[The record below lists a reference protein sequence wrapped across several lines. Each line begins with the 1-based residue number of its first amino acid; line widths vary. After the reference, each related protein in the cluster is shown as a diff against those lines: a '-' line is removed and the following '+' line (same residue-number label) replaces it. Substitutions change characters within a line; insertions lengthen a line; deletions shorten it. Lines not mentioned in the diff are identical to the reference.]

1 MKAMQTI
8 INYIKSLQ
16 INQQIFYLT
25 IVLATIPLLI
35 ISMIIYYASVQIVK
49 KEYAESSQL
58 ILENLSF
65 NIDQYLQSIETGALS
80 IHLEN
85 DFQQTL
91 EEWSKVN
98 VDTDPYLNLQ
108 LETNLK
114 KFISAINLSIN
125 DAVSVQIYSEQQ
137 VFHSDF
143 FRYEVFEAS
152 QVEES
157 VIYKKA
163 LEAKGNIILS
173 RTHQSIYDSDDDAV
187 ISLARTINKIG
198 SKQPLGVLVLN
209 VQLNALHDI
218 LRLSETSN
226 RNFIIMDSEAS
237 VIYASDKDIID
248 ESMHLIGHNQKLTNV
263 LASNDVEND
272 LYVTVNHTPSFVN
285 FVTSPYSDW
294 TVIQYIDQAEMTKQ
308 ASHLRTIFWILIVL
322 SLITAFSFM
331 IILQKRVTQPVI
343 ELSEKVDLIGK
354 GDFTVQLKETDRL
367 DEFGTLYKGFNRMT
381 QDLAN
386 NVERSSI
393 LKTQQK
399 VAHYSALKSQI
410 HPHFLANALESIQ
423 MQAIINQQHDIS
435 EMIGLL
441 GALFRKSIQSGKEL
455 VTLEEELS
463 HIRLYID
470 VQQMR
475 FGDKINYIEDID
487 ERALGKGV
495 LHFSLQPFV
504 ENAIIHG
511 LEAQHEDGS
520 ICIRAEISGEHL
532 LISIKDSGVGMDE
545 ENIKRINKQLQSN
558 SEQLNDKHIGIKNVH
573 DQIRYYFGEAYGVS
587 IDNAIDKGTIV
598 TLTLPIRELSKQED

>member
-1 MKAMQTI
+1 MKALKTI
-8 INYIKSLQ
+8 IHYIKRLQ

-35 ISMIIYYASVQIVK
+35 ISIIIYYASVQTVK

-108 LETNLK
+108 LETSLK
-114 KFISAINLSIN
+114 NFISAINLSIN

-152 QVEES
+152 QVEDS

-163 LEAKGNIILS
+163 LEAKGNIVLS
-173 RTHQSIYDSDDDAV
+173 RTHQSIYNSGDDAV

-198 SKQPLGVLVLN
+198 SKQPLGVLILN
-209 VQLNALHDI
+209 VELNALHDI

-248 ESMHLIGHNQKLTNV
+248 ESMHLVGHNQKLTNV
-263 LASNDVEND
+263 LALDEAEND

-294 TVIQYIDQAEMTKQ
+294 TVIQYIDQTEMTQQ
-308 ASHLRTIFWILIVL
+308 ASHLRTIFWILIIL

-331 IILQKRVTQPVI
+331 IILQKRVTQPVV

-367 DEFGTLYKGFNRMT
+367 DEFGTLYKGFNQMT

-475 FGDKINYIEDID
+475 FGDKIHYIEDIEED
-487 ERALGKGV
+487 ALNKGV

-511 LEAQHEDGS
+511 LEPQHEKGS
-520 ICIRAEISGEHL
+520 IYIRAQISGEHL
-532 LISIKDSGVGMDE
+532 KISIKDSGIGMNE
-545 ENIKRINKQLQSN
+545 EQMKRIDKQLQS
-558 SEQLNDKHIGIKNVH
+558 SIEQLNDKHIGIKNVH
-573 DQIRYYFGEAYGVS
+573 DQIRYYFGESYGVS
-587 IDNAIDKGTIV
+587 IEKGSDKGTMI
-598 TLTLPIRELSKQED
+598 TLTLPIRED